1 MAEIKIRTPEDLDK
15 VFTDILFLLY
25 SINNRISNI
34 EAEIYKM
41 RHPTITTGTGTN
53 PFITPRV
60 TNIDDD
66 TDMTKEI
73 QGIIKA
79 FKNDK
84 KARE

>member
-1 MAEIKIRTPEDLDK
+1 MAEVKVRTPEDLDR
-15 VFTDILFLLY
+15 VFEDIFRLLY
-25 SINNRISNI
+25 EMNYNISNI
-34 EAEIYKM
+34 EAKIHKINWK
-41 RHPTITTGTGTN
+41 PITTGTGTN